1 MADGTRSLT
10 SGLQDLAGKGLGGL
24 LRLDEW
30 VIEHHDPPVSHG
42 LDPAVLPWAASV
54 EAAWPEIRAEL
65 DQLLADEVQLP
76 VTNDLIGV
84 DQGADGRWT
93 TYVLCWFGQWLE
105 FNAARCPRATEL
117 VRQVPGVEIAGF
129 TVMHAGTHIP
139 AHRGPAKAL
148 RYQIGILVPDPPGSS
163 RLRVGDEVIEHAEG
177 KSLLFDDRTEHE
189 AWNDS
194 DHDRYVFFIQLRW
207 PLPPVQAQVHRLAHW
222 AFGQTTRG
230 IPRRAEELDAALN
243 GRR

>member
-1 MADGTRSLT
+1 MPDHGGSR
-10 SGLQDLAGKGLGGL
+10 LQDLAGRGLGRL
-24 LRLDEW
+24 LQLDEW
-30 VIEHHDPPVSHG
+30 VIDRCEPPVDHG
-42 LDPAVLPWAASV
+42 LDPASLPWTTPITAS
-54 EAAWPEIRAEL
+54 WTDLRTEL
-65 DQLLADEVQLP
+65 DQLLDDDVRLP
-76 VTNDLIGV
+76 VTDDLIGV
-84 DQGADGRWT
+84 EQGADGRWT

-105 FNAARCPRATEL
+105 RNAERFPKATAL
-117 VRQVPGVEIAGF
+117 VRDVPGVEIAGF

-148 RYQIGILVPDPPGSS
+148 RYQVGVRVPDPPGSC
-163 RLRVGDEVIEHAEG
+163 RLRVGTEVIEHAEG

-194 DHDRYVFFIQLRW
+194 DEDRYVFFVQVRW
-207 PLPPVQAQVHRLAHW
+207 PLPRGAAQVHRLAHW
-222 AFGQTTRG
+222 AFAQTTRG